1 MEGVLDLTSSFKRIE
16 IKIKIPWASF
26 PPSPEVLHGSAI
38 FRKMDHIPGESH
50 LLQEVLQVIEKLKIH
65 FVCGKKTPG
74 DGSCLFHGVM
84 DQIDHMSNPD
94 TYADYLTIWCTAI
107 FLPAA

>member
-65 FVCGKKTPG
+65 FVCSKKTPG
-74 DGSCLFHGVM
+74 E
-84 DQIDHMSNPD
+84 QI
-94 TYADYLTIWCTAI
+94 
-107 FLPAA
+107 